1 MESRA
6 SRRHR
11 AQESQAQEAEP
22 PQEKK
27 KVKKGILKNSGKHN
41 SKSSSQPGP
50 GDYDVPNSGGG
61 GGPAAK
67 SHRNLSSSCGTIDQ
81 LEGGEAGYSQVRE
94 RSRRRHREV
103 EDVNIYDTPK
113 VTSVKWKE
121 DLAAAYDMLTKNS
134 KHGLVSAASSEP
146 SFYENVGFNVR
157 SEEPDAAPQQLQDN
171 EGVYDFPR
179 PRTVDA
185 VYFNDNFEDEGP
197 TYDTPRKQQEIIH
210 YNDEDLDG
218 TSEGEYDVPKVRE
231 ATLETIE
238 EEESQE
244 YDVPRNNRMVGPA
257 DTPAAAAEDEE
268 ENLYENQQFVV
279 LGAAAAAAALLEHEP
294 IYMNELAD
302 DRSSG
307 YRSSSSPSIN
317 SEENLYENGA
327 MLMDDFSSQGSQGS
341 QV

>member
-11 AQESQAQEAEP
+11 AQEGQAQETEP

-67 SHRNLSSSCGTIDQ
+67 SHRNLSSSCDTIDQ
-81 LEGGEAGYSQVRE
+81 LEGEAGYSQLRE

-157 SEEPDAAPQQLQDN
+157 SEEPDSAQQQLQDN

-197 TYDTPRKQQEIIH
+197 TYDTPRKQDTEIIR
-210 YNDEDLDG
+210 YNDEDLND
-218 TSEGEYDVPKVRE
+218 TSEGEYDVPKVRD
-231 ATLETIE
+231 TLETIE

-244 YDVPRNNRMVGPA
+244 YDVPRNNRLISQHS
-257 DTPAAAAEDEE
+257 E
-268 ENLYENQQFVV
+268 ENLYENQQFVSS
-279 LGAAAAAAALLEHEP
+279 ALLEEEP
-294 IYMNELAD
+294 IYMNELQD

-327 MLMDDFSSQGSQGS
+327 VLHSSDEISSQGSHGS
-341 QV
+341 QVKF